1 MIPDSR
7 SRTAA
12 LLPHLSRRRFLQVGA
27 LGMMLDLP
35 GLLSARAGAAPA
47 RRAAAKSCIFIVQQ
61 GGLSHIDSWDLKPN
75 APVEFRG
82 PLRPIATAVAGVQIC
97 ELMPRLAS
105 LANHYCIIRSMTH
118 RAVNH
123 DDGMHVCLSGQAN
136 PPRDAAYFGSIL
148 SRVRPAE
155 SNVPSYVWIQDM
167 ESDAGD
173 PYHRGGF
180 LGAAHAPIRIG
191 KGNDNFA
198 APNFRVTAFDPAPGA
213 TRDDLGRRQRLLTA
227 LEAVQPTAAPAGS
240 TARFRHL
247 QERAFELIT
256 GPEAQ
261 RAFNIDAEPPRLR
274 DHYGRHPVGQNLL
287 VARRLIE
294 AGVRLVSVHAFTGF
308 DGYTDWP
315 PVVNVWD
322 MHAAGGPRT
331 SIFGMNTYGLPF
343 AMPRLDQAVAA
354 LLEDLH
360 VRGLLETTLV
370 VVVGEFGR
378 TPRIN
383 SNSGRDHYP
392 ACYSAMLAGGGIRG
406 GAVYGASDRL
416 AAFPADC
423 PVVPEDFGATI
434 LHALDV
440 PPETRLAPDG
450 FTRPASTGRPIREV
464 FG

>member
-1 MIPDSR
+1 
-7 SRTAA
+7 
-12 LLPHLSRRRFLQVGA
+12 
-27 LGMMLDLP
+27 MMLHLP
-35 GLLSARAGAAPA
+35 GLLGA
-47 RRAAAKSCIFIVQQ
+47 RAAASAAGRMAEKSCIFIVQQ
-61 GGLSHIDSWDLKPN
+61 GGLSHIDSWDMKPH

-82 PLRPIATAVAGVQIC
+82 PLQPIVTAVPGTQIC
-97 ELMPRLAS
+97 ELMPRLARLS
-105 LANHYCIIRSMTH
+105 DRYCIIRSMTH
-118 RAVNH
+118 SAANH
-123 DDGMHVCLSGQAN
+123 DNGMHVCLSGQTN
-136 PPRDAAYFGSIL
+136 PPPDAAYFGSIL

-155 SNVPSYVWIQDM
+155 RNVPSYVWIQDM

-180 LGAAHAPIRIG
+180 LGTAHAPLRIG
-191 KGNDNFA
+191 RGNDNFA
-198 APNFRVTAFDPAPGA
+198 APNFRFSAFDPAPG
-213 TRDDLGRRQRLLTA
+213 TTLDDLGRRRQALA
-227 LEAVQPTAAPAGS
+227 VLEASQDTTQPTAAA
-240 TARFRHL
+240 ARFRHF
-247 QERAFELIT
+247 QERAFALTT

-261 RAFNIDAEPPRLR
+261 RAFNIEAEPQRLR
-274 DHYGRHPVGQNLL
+274 DRYGRHPVGQNLI

-343 AMPRLDQAVAA
+343 ALPRLDQAVAA
-354 LLEDLH
+354 LLEDLE
-360 VRGLLETTLV
+360 VRGLLDSTLV

-392 ACYSAMLAGGGIRG
+392 TCYSAMLAGAGIRG
-406 GAVYGASDRL
+406 GAVYGSSDAI
-416 AAFPADC
+416 AAFPRAC
-423 PVVPEDFGATI
+423 PVTPEDFGATL

-450 FTRPASTGRPIREV
+450 FTRPASAGRPIMEI